1 MMRDIMCIMQ
11 HRHLDHSQLSTAA
24 VASIIERGEAK
35 DLRALFAALRCD
47 PHGMAAMAALRAAAT
62 SEVYGYP
69 ELLRACL
76 EVWRNPNPT
85 TNAGND

>member
-1 MMRDIMCIMQ
+1 MQ
-11 HRHLDHSQLSTAA
+11 HRHLDHSELSTAA
-24 VASIIERGEAK
+24 VASIIERGGAT
-35 DLRALFAALRCD
+35 DLRVLFAALKRD
-47 PHGMAAMAALRAAAT
+47 PHGLAATAALRAAAA

-76 EVWRNPNPT
+76 EVWRNPNST